1 MLIFSTFFHFKF
13 FKALTVNFSLIDH
26 LLFFMCMQEPSS
38 DTGFSPH
45 RPEGFPNM
53 LFFPLLRANMLTL
66 FSAPSCSFFP
76 RLSLSLSSTSSSLW
90 FSGYLTRTSSSLSPR
105 SGPKTKYHHTC
116 LLVPKPEPLSH
127 WLPPHE
133 PGTRSTDPKENTELH
148 SDRVP
153 SLKS

>member
-66 FSAPSCSFFP
+66 FSAPSCSFFSP
-76 RLSLSLSSTSSSLW
+76 PLSLSLQPPPVFGSPAISLELPPRYLLGQGQRPNTITHVCW
-90 FSGYLTRTSSSLSPR
+90 YRNQNLSLTDYLRMNQVLDPLTRKRILSY
-105 SGPKTKYHHTC
+105 TVT
-116 LLVPKPEPLSH
+116 VF
-127 WLPPHE
+127 PP
-133 PGTRSTDPKENTELH
+133 
-148 SDRVP
+148 
-153 SLKS
+153 

>member
-66 FSAPSCSFFP
+66 FFCTLLFLFSPP
-76 RLSLSLSSTSSSLW
+76 LSLSLQPPPVFGSPAISLELPPRYLLGQGQRPNTITHVCW
-90 FSGYLTRTSSSLSPR
+90 YRNQNLSLTDYLRMNQVLDPLTRKRILSY
-105 SGPKTKYHHTC
+105 TVT
-116 LLVPKPEPLSH
+116 VF
-127 WLPPHE
+127 PP
-133 PGTRSTDPKENTELH
+133 
-148 SDRVP
+148 
-153 SLKS
+153 

>member
-76 RLSLSLSSTSSSLW
+76 RLSLSLQPPVFGSPAISPELPPRYLLGQGQRPNTITHVCWYRNQNLSLTD
-90 FSGYLTRTSSSLSPR
+90 YLRMNQVLDPLTRKRILSY
-105 SGPKTKYHHTC
+105 TVT
-116 LLVPKPEPLSH
+116 VF
-127 WLPPHE
+127 PP
-133 PGTRSTDPKENTELH
+133 
-148 SDRVP
+148 
-153 SLKS
+153 

>member
-53 LFFPLLRANMLTL
+53 LFFPLLRANMITL

-76 RLSLSLSSTSSSLW
+76 RLSLSLQPPPVFGSPAISPELPPRYLLGQGQRPNTITHVCWYRNQNLSLTD
-90 FSGYLTRTSSSLSPR
+90 YLRMNQVLDPLTRKRILSY
-105 SGPKTKYHHTC
+105 TVT
-116 LLVPKPEPLSH
+116 VF
-127 WLPPHE
+127 PP
-133 PGTRSTDPKENTELH
+133 
-148 SDRVP
+148 
-153 SLKS
+153 